1 MFLKAPFV
9 FMRLLPEVEQPSGRV
24 STKQL
29 GPDAIA
35 FFVQLFGRA
44 PEPPENAVGHCQSDL
59 PFPRENLGGACLLHE
74 LRLGEKVGARNN
86 VNPWIDLARC
96 ADRFD
101 SVCRTR

>member
-1 MFLKAPFV
+1 MFLETPFV
-9 FMRLLPEVEQPSGRV
+9 FMRFLLEVQQPSWRV

-44 PEPPENAVGHCQSDL
+44 PEPPKNAVGHCQRDFS
-59 PFPRENLGGACLLHE
+59 FPGENLGGACFVHE
-74 LRLGEKVGARNN
+74 LRLGEKIGARDNL
-86 VNPWIDLARC
+86 NPWIDLARR